1 MHSGFGFGFAVKNRQ
16 QSHFFLFKIRDLYM
30 TEFDNVIIDV
40 TAPLEFMCMSGLMWE
55 QVLGPISRANI
66 VIISPALVYAISSC
80 IARVP
85 ILFKFPI

>member
-16 QSHFFLFKIRDLYM
+16 QSHFLFKICDLYM
-30 TEFDNVIIDV
+30 TEFDHVISDV
-40 TAPLEFMCMSGLMWE
+40 TAPLEFMCMSGLMRE

-66 VIISPALVYAISSC
+66 VIISLALVYAISSC